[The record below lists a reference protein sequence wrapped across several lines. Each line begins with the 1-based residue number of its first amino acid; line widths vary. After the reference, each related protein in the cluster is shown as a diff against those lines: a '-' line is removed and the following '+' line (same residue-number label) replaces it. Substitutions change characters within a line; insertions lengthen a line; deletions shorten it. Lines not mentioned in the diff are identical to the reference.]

1 MLKLL
6 KQTHIHFLDWNL
18 KRITRCL
25 FELTEEHVWQRPNE
39 SSNSVGNQM
48 LHLCGN
54 IQQWVIA
61 GLVVC
66 QH

>member
-25 FELTEEHVWQRPNE
+25 CELTEEQVWQR
-39 SSNSVGNQM
+39 
-48 LHLCGN
+48 
-54 IQQWVIA
+54 
-61 GLVVC
+61 
-66 QH
+66 